1 MATKTVAKVKTGIV
15 EQSPGERRMVFVM
28 SDETVD
34 RAGDIVKVDGWQL
47 DGFRKNPVFLSQHAS
62 DRFPLGVWEKV
73 WTENGKLMGL
83 ARFADAGT
91 HPEADLAY
99 SLYKQGIMNAVS
111 VRFVGMEYEPNE
123 HGGLT
128 FTSQELLEC
137 SAVSV
142 PANPN
147 ALAVAKGFDKAVQ
160 ELFLTESV
168 EGPDGADG
176 VQRTGGGALMEP
188 EAEPKDGLTVSDEGL
203 ENILRALEGE

>member
-1 MATKTVAKVKTGIV
+1 MATKTLAKVKTGV
-15 EQSPGERRMVFVM
+15 AEQSPGGRRMVFVM

-47 DGFRKNPVFLSQHAS
+47 DGFRKNPVFPLQHAS

-73 WTENGKLMGL
+73 WTENGKLMGI

-128 FTSQELLEC
+128 FTNQELLEC

-160 ELFLTESV
+160 ELFLTSDD
-168 EGPDGADG
+168 GPRGPAEKALTTTGDGP
-176 VQRTGGGALMEP
+176 GAPQATYDSLE
-188 EAEPKDGLTVSDEGL
+188 VSDEGL
-203 ENILRALEGE
+203 ERILKALEGE